1 MTAGA
6 LGAAGAGLSAQPVR
20 RTPTTVAA
28 LDAYTSFF
36 HRQPVVVR
44 ATAEGDLRDV
54 FLTHGEHRIRAINV
68 APPVAGT
75 PELLEVDGTFWD
87 IGRLEPNDSRV
98 AQHGIE
104 RLSQRLFNKP
114 WPASGELRL
123 LIADETRRAVP
134 DDAVTLQSLALE
146 PALYLDRTVTVVGRF
161 RGRNLYGDLP
171 EAPGTSPDDF
181 VLRAGTAAAWIVGKE
196 PKGRGFELDVMA
208 RVDTGRWLQVTG
220 VVAGSD
226 RLIEIEASEIAQ
238 VERPETLAPPAVTE
252 DLRTPGPAPEV
263 IFSTPTQDD
272 TEVAVDAL
280 VRFQFSRDMQGD
292 SFEDHVDV
300 AYFGQTD
307 DELEFEVE
315 YRPLNR
321 VLNVILAEPFTPYST
336 LEVTLGEGI
345 LATDG
350 AALQQF
356 TLRFSTGGS

>member
-1 MTAGA
+1 MTVAA

-28 LDAYTSFF
+28 LNAYTSFF

-44 ATAEGDLRDV
+44 ATAEGDLRNV
-54 FLTHGEHRIRAINV
+54 FLTNGEHRIRAINV
-68 APPVAGT
+68 APPVAGA

-104 RLSQRLFNKP
+104 QLSQRLFNKP

-134 DDAVTLQSLALE
+134 DDAFTLQSLALE

-220 VVAGSD
+220 VVSGSD

-238 VERPETLAPPAVTE
+238 VERPETPAPAVTA
-252 DLRTPGPAPEV
+252 DLRAPGPAPEV

-272 TEVAVDAL
+272 TAVAVDAL
-280 VRFQFSRDMQGD
+280 VRLQFSRDMAED
-292 SFEDHVDV
+292 SFEGDVDV
-300 AYFGQTD
+300 AYLGATD
-307 DELEFEVE
+307 DQLEFEVE

-321 VLNVILAEPFTPYST
+321 VLNVILAEPFKPYST
-336 LEVTLGEGI
+336 LEVTLGDGI

-350 AALQQF
+350 AALQPF
-356 TLRFSTGGS
+356 TLRFSTGAS